1 MLLTAIIVAGR
12 SGSAFAAEIGAM
24 KLNEEV
30 DALDAA
36 GVDATETLIVPR
48 IIGLTIALP
57 LLTFIADMV
66 GLAGGAL
73 LCHELLDMPLQQF
86 INRSAGA
93 IAHTTF
99 WVGIWKAP
107 VFAILIGLSGCY
119 RGLQVRGS
127 SRDLGR
133 LTTSAVVQSIFL
145 VLLADALFA
154 ILFMEI
160 DV

>member
-1 MLLTAIIVAGR
+1 
-12 SGSAFAAEIGAM
+12 
-24 KLNEEV
+24 
-30 DALDAA
+30 
-36 GVDATETLIVPR
+36 
-48 IIGLTIALP
+48 
-57 LLTFIADMV
+57 
-66 GLAGGAL
+66 
-73 LCHELLDMPLQQF
+73 MPLQQF
-86 INRSAGA
+86 INRAAGA
-93 IAHTTF
+93 IAPTTF